1 MRNAQT
7 DRIVLWSDVSVVDC
21 HWYLDGNLS
30 FVERKSAVRPLKYLR
45 ARQNNDQKVLSAK
58 TSKTMVRTGII
69 VRIQDRMIRYLP
81 RMHGD
86 EPTKLIAAYQ
96 LAKSAP
102 YTRG

>member
-1 MRNAQT
+1 MT
-7 DRIVLWSDVSVVDC
+7 
-21 HWYLDGNLS
+21 
-30 FVERKSAVRPLKYLR
+30 KKYYP
-45 ARQNNDQKVLSAK
+45 QK

-69 VRIQDRMIRYLP
+69 VRIQDRMIWYLP

-102 YTRG
+102 YAQG